1 MKTCPIVKHFINRR
15 IKILPNTK
23 RTLKNAPKTFKFWQ
37 SSEISPNLV
46 TLAGGWGRRC
56 LSSSFLRSP
65 NDQFARLT
73 DNSIIEK
80 KGSCLQTKRLKVNM
94 SERERENGGHTTVHL
109 LLLLRNHS
117 LPGLFSLFLLFAV
130 NYMFFKNGGLMI
142 SSPGLLVA
150 EAIPLPNVCFLCT
163 YQCTW
168 YTLKYLIWCRF
179 IIVAKKSQNL

>member
-1 MKTCPIVKHFINRR
+1 MKTCPIVKHFSNRR

-80 KGSCLQTKRLKVNM
+80 KGSCLQTKRLKVKM
-94 SERERENGGHTTVHL
+94 SEREREWGSYYRTLASSASKPLSSRPLFIIFAFCSQLHVLQKWRMNDFEPRSSGGWSNPSTKC
-109 LLLLRNHS
+109 
-117 LPGLFSLFLLFAV
+117 LFSVYLPMYLV
-130 NYMFFKNGGLMI
+130 YIEVSHLMQI
-142 SSPGLLVA
+142 HHSG
-150 EAIPLPNVCFLCT
+150 
-163 YQCTW
+163 
-168 YTLKYLIWCRF
+168 
-179 IIVAKKSQNL
+179 

>member
-94 SERERENGGHTTVHL
+94 SERERERMGVILPYTCFSYFETT
-109 LLLLRNHS
+109 
-117 LPGLFSLFLLFAV
+117 LFPASFHYF
-130 NYMFFKNGGLMI
+130 
-142 SSPGLLVA
+142 
-150 EAIPLPNVCFLCT
+150 CFLQSITCSS
-163 YQCTW
+163 
-168 YTLKYLIWCRF
+168 KM
-179 IIVAKKSQNL
+179 AD